1 MAVAI
6 VFFTFLTFYVCA
18 VPIKIAIHFRIEE
31 KARASVGAA
40 IFESRFADRAAIR
53 RSQREKKPSRLLRLI
68 KNKLSLRLATACFAA
83 LKYLCKHIQI
93 EKISATGRISTS
105 DAAHTALFS
114 GCANALSGALRQNR
128 RVAIRLR
135 PDFSADHADVSLRG
149 MISIHIGHII
159 GAAIIGI
166 AHYIKGGFAQWK
178 STRSKAS

>member
-6 VFFTFLTFYVCA
+6 VFFTFLTFYICA
-18 VPIKIAIHFRIEE
+18 VPIKIAIHFRIEG

-40 IFESRFADRAAIR
+40 IFESRFADRTAIR

-105 DAAHTALFS
+105 DAAHTALLS
-114 GCANALSGALRQNR
+114 GSANALSAAFR
-128 RVAIRLR
+128 RNPHIHIRLQ
-135 PDFSADHADVSLRG
+135 PDFSADHADVRLRG